1 MEDYDVIISTPFVG
15 HEDDFKAM
23 GCTMIEDGYEAV
35 SDLPPVI
42 KRTSPGHGSY
52 LFDQA

>member
-1 MEDYDVIISTPFVG
+1 MYD
-15 HEDDFKAM
+15 DRD
-23 GCTMIEDGYEAV
+23 GCGPPGDQPEDGYEAV

-42 KRTSPGHGSY
+42 KRTSPGYGSY